1 MLLSLLLAC
10 PGPTD
15 SGDPIVD
22 TADTTD
28 TADADTDTDSDTATD
43 TDSDT
48 DTDTDT
54 DTAIERSCVEIEA
67 EFVAETERIRQC
79 SDAEDCGQVLT
90 GTSCGCT
97 QDWVARNDAD
107 TTDFYALLAE
117 GSAESCGLGT
127 DSDCSCPETDGY
139 ACVDEVCTWNYV
151 SEGEAYPACEAADGF
166 ATSIDSVTLS
176 GDSLDVLVSYS
187 GGCATHW
194 FTTCWPDQSFM
205 ESFPVQA
212 ALELLHEGDAP
223 DPCEAWIS
231 EEVTV
236 DLMPLR
242 RAYEASYGSSGTI
255 IVGLGGYSVE
265 YSF

>member
-1 MLLSLLLAC
+1 
-10 PGPTD
+10 
-15 SGDPIVD
+15 
-22 TADTTD
+22 
-28 TADADTDTDSDTATD
+28 
-43 TDSDT
+43 
-48 DTDTDT
+48 
-54 DTAIERSCVEIEA
+54 
-67 EFVAETERIRQC
+67 
-79 SDAEDCGQVLT
+79 
-90 GTSCGCT
+90 
-97 QDWVARNDAD
+97 
-107 TTDFYALLAE
+107 
-117 GSAESCGLGT
+117 
-127 DSDCSCPETDGY
+127 
-139 ACVDEVCTWNYV
+139 V

-212 ALELLHEGDAP
+212 DLELLHEGDAP